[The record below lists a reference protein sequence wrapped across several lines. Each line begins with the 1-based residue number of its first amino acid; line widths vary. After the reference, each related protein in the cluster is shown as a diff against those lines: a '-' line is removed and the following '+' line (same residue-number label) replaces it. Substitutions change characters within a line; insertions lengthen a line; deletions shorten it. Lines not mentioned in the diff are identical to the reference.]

1 MDTKKSP
8 KEIAATILY
17 RSICT
22 IQVGACITDLHGN
35 VISWGWNS
43 CGYTGFGLCSER
55 HALTRCNRKR
65 LTGGTIYVAGQYK
78 DKDKMVPAK
87 PCSVCQAV
95 IRGYKL
101 KVVWR
106 SKEGEW
112 VCEE

>member
-1 MDTKKSP
+1 MVKPDSP
-8 KEIAATILY
+8 EELSLNLLT
-17 RSICT
+17 RSICQ
-22 IQVGACITDLHGN
+22 IQVSAVITDSYGH
-35 VISWGWNS
+35 IIAWGWNS
-43 CGYTGFGLCSER
+43 MGPTGYGLCAER